1 LPKEMETLLR
11 EKTPLRNTCA
21 LFSTNVTIIAPF
33 LKISKL
39 SIGYHGF
46 PYLSRAFFH
55 KRPSDFTDAF
65 LRPGKLTEII
75 EFSLCL

>member
-1 LPKEMETLLR
+1 METLLR
-11 EKTPLRNTCA
+11 EKTPLRNTFA
-21 LFSTNVTIIAPF
+21 LFSTNVTFIAPF

-46 PYLSRAFFH
+46 LHLSRVYFH
-55 KRPSDFTDAF
+55 KRPAHCSNAF

-75 EFSLCL
+75 NFSPCL

>member
-1 LPKEMETLLR
+1 METLLR

-65 LRPGKLTEII
+65 LRPGNLTEFAG
-75 EFSLCL
+75 FSRYAWCET